1 MTGDGRVNCVD
12 AVLAPMGDTA
22 GTPAKLLDC
31 NMMVFISG
39 KERTKVQWDELYQAA
54 GFQIHTITSL
64 RDNFGTSIIEG
75 VKK

>member
-1 MTGDGRVNCVD
+1 
-12 AVLAPMGDTA
+12 
-22 GTPAKLLDC
+22 
-31 NMMVFISG
+31 MMVFISG

-54 GFQIHTITSL
+54 GFHIRTITTL